1 MTEQDY
7 EVAPAAARAVERLIR
22 AVQDG
27 QAAFTI
33 VATLAQQLAQQS
45 SGHVTGMLG
54 EQEDDLTNVEAL
66 RALAVPLQGHVTE
79 VRRALATVGQN
90 LDMLTDARAL
100 QRARAAELHA
110 YLETRRPVLGPVLA
124 NLLLAGIVNGWG
136 KPGPLFG
143 LSVAAFFTEL
153 HSPEGGMVAAV
164 RMLGP
169 RRIVILQK
177 VLAVVGVDESP
188 AAG

>member
-7 EVAPAAARAVERLIR
+7 EVAPAAARAVERLMR

-27 QAAFTI
+27 QAGFAI
-33 VATLAQQLAQQS
+33 VAALAQQLAQQS
-45 SGHVTGMLG
+45 PGPVTGAPS

-66 RALAVPLQGHVTE
+66 RALAVPLQAHVAE
-79 VRRALATVGQN
+79 VRRALATVDQN
-90 LDMLTDARAL
+90 LDMLIDARAL
-100 QRARAAELHA
+100 QRARAAELRA
-110 YLETRRPVLGPVLA
+110 YLETRRSTLGPVLA
-124 NLLLAGIVNGWG
+124 NLLLTGIMNGWG

-143 LSVAAFFTEL
+143 LSVAAFFAEL
-153 HSPEGGMVAAV
+153 HSPEGGRVAAV

-177 VLAVVGVDESP
+177 VLTVVGADELP
-188 AAG
+188 IAG

>member
-1 MTEQDY
+1 
-7 EVAPAAARAVERLIR
+7 VERLIR